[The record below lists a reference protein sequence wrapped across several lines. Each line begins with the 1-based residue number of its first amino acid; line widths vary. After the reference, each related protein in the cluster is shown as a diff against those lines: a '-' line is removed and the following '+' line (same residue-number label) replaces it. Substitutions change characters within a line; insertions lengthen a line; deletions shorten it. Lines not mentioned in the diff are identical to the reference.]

1 MKKNGMTRVGIIML
15 IVFTLTGCDRNH
27 SFKDLQTYVDQ
38 LRETAAPRESD
49 DPDMRKPRAEPE
61 SVKVESGSRRSPFA
75 IVETLSADKKNKRG
89 EVMADNPLL
98 TYPLDVL
105 RFVGTVTRKGE
116 TVAIISTP
124 DNKIYQ
130 VKSGDVIGDRD
141 STIVSIDSDRINL
154 EEQYSENG
162 GQPMKR
168 VITLQLKESSQ

>member
-1 MKKNGMTRVGIIML
+1 MKLIWMTRVGIIML
-15 IVFTLTGCDRNH
+15 TLFTLTGCDRNH
-27 SFKDLQTYVDQ
+27 SFKDLQTYIDQ
-38 LRETAAPRESD
+38 LRETAVPRESD
-49 DPDMRKPRAEPE
+49 DPEMRKPSVEPE
-61 SVKVESGSRRSPFA
+61 SVKVESSTRKSPFD
-75 IVETLSADKKNKRG
+75 IVEKLAANKKNNRG

-105 RFVGTVTRKGE
+105 RFVGTVTQKGE

-130 VKSGDVIGDRD
+130 VKSGDVLGDRN
-141 STIVSIDSDRINL
+141 SAIVSIDSDRINL
-154 EEQYSENG
+154 QEQYSENG